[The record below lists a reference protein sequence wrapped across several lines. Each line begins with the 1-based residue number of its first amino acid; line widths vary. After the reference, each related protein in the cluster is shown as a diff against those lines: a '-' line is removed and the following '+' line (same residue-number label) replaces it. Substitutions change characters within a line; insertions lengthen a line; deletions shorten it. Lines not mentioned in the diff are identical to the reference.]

1 MKALLLVA
9 LALPLG
15 FSACGGGGGGDAP
28 VFPVAPEAALFVER
42 VDHRY
47 FPIEPGRT
55 WVYEGEV
62 LGRPA
67 REDVRTLPTKRLI
80 LGVPCTG
87 VEERTFVDGILSE
100 QSTEW
105 FAQDRAGNVWKFGE
119 EALDLTSGVPVLTA
133 DSWVAGVAGGTPWRA
148 FAAEPRARDRFA
160 GYRPDGIDVLVVT
173 AILAIATVPAGVFS
187 DCLELTENP
196 DDPEDTDIILY
207 GSRVGRLS
215 ERTSTGYMELVS
227 TGVP

>member
-1 MKALLLVA
+1 MKTLLFLV

-15 FSACGGGGGGDAP
+15 LSACGGGGAGGAP
-28 VFPVAPEAALFVER
+28 VFPVVPEAALFVPR

-55 WVYEGEV
+55 WVYEGEY

-67 REDVRTLPTKRLI
+67 WEDVRTLPEQRLI

-100 QSTEW
+100 QTTEW

-119 EALDLTSGVPVLTA
+119 EAFDLTSGVPVLA
-133 DSWVAGVAGGTPWRA
+133 VDSWVAGVSGGTSWRA
-148 FAAEPRARDRFA
+148 FAADPRAGDRFA

-173 AILAIATVPAGVFS
+173 AILAMATVPAGVFG

-227 TGVP
+227 TSAP